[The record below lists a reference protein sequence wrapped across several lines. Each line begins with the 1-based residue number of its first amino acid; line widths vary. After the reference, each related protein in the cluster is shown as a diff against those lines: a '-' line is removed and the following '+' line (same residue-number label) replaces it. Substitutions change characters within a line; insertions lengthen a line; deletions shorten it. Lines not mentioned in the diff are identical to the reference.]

1 MTERSISA
9 AEADLMIGRSW
20 FTDHTTTVTV
30 FDAPVSME
38 SFDAELRAAAAG
50 GAEMALFVHGLRVS
64 GTMRMGADTPSVY
77 VVLGELRV
85 GRLELGDAMLAASG
99 PVIAEQYV
107 HLPRTRGVFA
117 VGADATTD
125 DATTPALPPV
135 SAPIVV
141 WHDVRRGIDR
151 VFSRGEKG
159 LRVVAAD
166 AWPEAL
172 KALWDPKSETFTD
185 ANAVL
190 AALQSGITI
199 QTV

>member
-30 FDAPVSME
+30 HDAPVSME
-38 SFDAELRAAAAG
+38 SFDAELRAKAAG
-50 GAEMALFVHGLRVS
+50 EAEMVLFVHGLRVT

-99 PVIAEQYV
+99 PVIADHYV
-107 HLPRTRGVFA
+107 HLPRSRGVFA

-151 VFSRGEKG
+151 VFSRGDKG
-159 LRVVAAD
+159 LRAVAAD
-166 AWPEAL
+166 AWPEPL

-190 AALQSGITI
+190 AALQSGIAI
-199 QTV
+199 QTP